1 MAKQRGRPRLQFD
14 SEAKRKAHHSQLNEA
29 YRNRKRAQGYQ
40 RATLWL
46 PGHILERL
54 RTEAQQKD
62 SSLEALI
69 SEKLEKGH
77 KKKDAHPSI

>member
-40 RATLWL
+40 RASIWV
-46 PGHILERL
+46 PGYILERL
-54 RTEAQQKD
+54 RIEAQQKN
-62 SSLEALI
+62 SNLQALI
-69 SEKLEKGH
+69 SEKLEKGYRRE
-77 KKKDAHPSI
+77 KNG